1 MKASEAGISLR
12 GDRNQCTSCHNLF
25 NSTRA
30 FDKHRAGSHAGNGR
44 YCLDRVEM
52 VKAGMVLGA
61 DGFWRGSAMP
71 SDVLEAKEAA

>member
-1 MKASEAGISLR
+1 MNEKASKLGISLR
-12 GDRNQCTSCHNLF
+12 GDRNQCPGCGALF
-25 NSTRA
+25 NSTHA

-71 SDVLEAKEAA
+71 ADLMGSKE

>member
-1 MKASEAGISLR
+1 MKPVKFKPLR
-12 GDRNQCTSCHNLF
+12 GDRNQCSSCGLLF
-25 NSTRA
+25 NSSHA
-30 FDKHRAGSHAGNGR
+30 FDKHRAGVHQNNGR

-71 SDVLEAKEAA
+71 DAVLAQVAAE